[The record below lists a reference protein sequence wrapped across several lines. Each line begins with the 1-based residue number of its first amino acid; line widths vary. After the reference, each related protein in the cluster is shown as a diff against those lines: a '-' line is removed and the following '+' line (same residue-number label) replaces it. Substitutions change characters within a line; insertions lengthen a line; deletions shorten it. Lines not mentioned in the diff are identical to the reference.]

1 MWGMSVGEFLTVI
14 AIVLV
19 ILGVFVAVIFVI
31 AKKESASLEDLLAS
45 IPEEYKEAVKAE
57 PYQPM
62 DGAGIKCA
70 TRGLIGSIDTN
81 GEKSKVRLVF
91 YNEAREGF
99 YDQTTT
105 IRTSE
110 LNGKGLKLYDLV
122 PCQMKYDKEYHIH
135 EFKKIM

>member
-1 MWGMSVGEFLTVI
+1 MWSMSIGEMFLY
-14 AIVLV
+14 
-19 ILGVFVAVIFVI
+19 LGVGVVIVGIFAAVVFIW
-31 AKKESASLEDLLAS
+31 AKKDNASLEDLLSS
-45 IPEEYKEAVKAE
+45 IPEDKKEAVKVE
-57 PYQPM
+57 PYQPL

-70 TRGLIGSIDTN
+70 TRGLIGSIETK
-81 GEKSKVRLVF
+81 GENSKVRLVF

-99 YDQTTT
+99 YDQTAK

-110 LNGKGLKLYDLV
+110 LNGKGYKLYDLI

>member
-1 MWGMSVGEFLTVI
+1 MWGMSLGETLIMILIICAV
-14 AIVLV
+14 
-19 ILGVFVAVIFVI
+19 LGVFVAVIFIV
-31 AKKESASLEDLLAS
+31 AKKGNANLEELLAS
-45 IPEEYKEAVKAE
+45 IPEDRKEAVKAE

-70 TRGLIGSIDTN
+70 TRGLLAAIDTR
-81 GEKSKVRLVF
+81 GESSKVRLVF

-110 LNGKGLKLYDLV
+110 LNGKGYKLYDLV

>member
-57 PYQPM
+57 PYQPASSVQRA
-62 DGAGIKCA
+62 D
-70 TRGLIGSIDTN
+70 
-81 GEKSKVRLVF
+81 
-91 YNEAREGF
+91 
-99 YDQTTT
+99 
-105 IRTSE
+105 
-110 LNGKGLKLYDLV
+110 
-122 PCQMKYDKEYHIH
+122 
-135 EFKKIM
+135 